1 MADPVGHGQHEHAPV
16 AGRHGS
22 GRAGGARLDTAN
34 PPRASQ
40 FTAYVIGRPLML
52 IFWVVA
58 LWGTA
63 AGVRLVWIGATQGA
77 SAALRLLALPS
88 VSFPV
93 LLAVFMWTA
102 VAVALSRFGR
112 DGEP

>member
-16 AGRHGS
+16 AGRHAS
-22 GRAGGARLDTAN
+22 GRAGGARPDTTQ
-34 PPRASQ
+34 PRPRSQ

-52 IFWVVA
+52 ILWVVA

-63 AGVRLVWIGATQGA
+63 TGVRLAWIAATHGAA
-77 SAALRLLALPS
+77 AALRLLALPS

-93 LLAVFMWTA
+93 LLAAFMWTA